1 VAIKKEAKTGIVV
14 VIALGMLIYGLN
26 FLKGI
31 SLFSSS
37 KTIYAVY
44 TDVAG
49 LVPSNPV
56 LVNGFHVGQVKTIEI
71 APDASGKIVITMLIS
86 DTRVKIPKNSVAK
99 IVSADFLGSKAIQ
112 LVLGNGTTYV
122 SSGDTLASNV
132 ETSLK
137 DAVNQEV
144 LPVKQKAEELMSSI
158 DSTLAIIQG
167 IFTKDVRNDLSESII
182 SIRNS
187 LKHFENTSAN
197 IDVLMNSEKDRI
209 TAILDNVEKI
219 SGALAKNSKQ
229 LGAAIDN
236 ISSITDTIAK
246 SNLKSTINNADSAL
260 YYTSQ
265 LLRKINAGQGT
276 LGQLA
281 KDTALYNRL
290 TFTSDQLGKL
300 LQDMKAHPARYVHFS
315 IFGKKE

>member
-1 VAIKKEAKTGIVV
+1 MAIKKEAKTGIVV